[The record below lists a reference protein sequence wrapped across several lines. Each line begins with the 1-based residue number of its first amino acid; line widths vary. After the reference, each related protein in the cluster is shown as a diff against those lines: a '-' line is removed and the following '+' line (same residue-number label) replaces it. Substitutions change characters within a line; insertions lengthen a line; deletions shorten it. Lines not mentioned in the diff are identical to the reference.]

1 MNILNLFIWNMFFHV
16 YLQINEI
23 NEERQN
29 QIIWHRIKPKNYI
42 LEFSINL
49 RKLILFFNISL
60 SEILPN
66 WLS

>member
-1 MNILNLFIWNMFFHV
+1 MFFHV
-16 YLQINEI
+16 YSQINEI
-23 NEERQN
+23 NEESQN